1 MAQSSFPFENVDTS
15 ETQFSQMFRNFAS
28 GVNGTPAGT
37 ELKVTAGTGLVV
49 AVAAGQA
56 MVRGHYYIS
65 TASEN
70 LTLTAANPTNPRI
83 DSIVLTLDPSANSIV
98 LAVVAGTPAS
108 SPVAPTL
115 TQTDAGVYQY
125 QLATVAV
132 AAGAGSVG
140 TITDTR
146 NFFGSRFGIWSTAG
160 RPSAPFTG
168 QAGYNSTLGY
178 PEYWTGSAWSS
189 FSAAPTSIASG
200 IVTTVVSD
208 KSTNYTI
215 VAGDKN
221 TFIRSTSG
229 TAVTMTIA
237 NVLAVGESVTFVQY
251 GAGQITFAAGS
262 GVTLTSY
269 NNYLKAAGQHAT
281 VSVVCVASGLYSLAG
296 NLVA

>member
-28 GVNGTPAGT
+28 GVNGSPAGT

-49 AVAAGQA
+49 NVAAGQG

-65 TASEN
+65 TASEA
-70 LTLTAANPTNPRI
+70 LTIAAANPTNPRI

-98 LAVVAGTPAS
+98 LAVVTGTPAG

-115 TQTDAGVYQY
+115 TQTDAGVFQY

-168 QAGYNSTLGY
+168 QAGYNSTVGS
-178 PEYWTGSAWSS
+178 PEYWTGSAWSG

-200 IVTTVVSD
+200 IVTTIVSD

-215 VAGDKN
+215 VGGDKN

-237 NVLAVGESVTFVQY
+237 NVLAVGESVQFIQS
-251 GAGQITFAAGS
+251 GAGQVTFAAGA
-262 GVTLTSY
+262 GVTLQSVGSK
-269 NNYLKAAGQHAT
+269 LKISEQYAGAT
-281 VSVVCVASGLYSLAG
+281 VVCTASGIYSLIG
-296 NLVA
+296 NLAV